1 MFKQAHTCN
10 YLIICVTEII
20 GCLQRIHACSKV
32 NNLRINTVGFICS
45 VFPMDL
51 LMVNQKSETIKVAQS
66 SEQEPFTSEIVGSI
80 LATEVRST
88 LCRKSWVISGFLQ
101 QGKLTEWVRLNTV
114 RKVISQ
120 LL

>member
-45 VFPMDL
+45 VFP
-51 LMVNQKSETIKVAQS
+51 IRKVKQLRWRSLQS
-66 SEQEPFTSEIVGSI
+66 KRLSP
-80 LATEVRST
+80 L
-88 LCRKSWVISGFLQ
+88 KSWVRFL
-101 QGKLTEWVRLNTV
+101 L
-114 RKVISQ
+114 RKYDQRSAESRGLSPVAPVSSNRES
-120 LL
+120 